1 MACWH
6 INTKKCQVKNKCHKC
21 DFLKGVLTL
30 LVECYCHWKAQQ
42 AKRRKKC
49 IYVILKQL
57 HCLLSFREVSRFNYH
72 MNESTLICVSFN
84 ESVLLLMKA
93 TITAMLW
100 LLLLDLNQTDVN
112 VVGNRHTYSSHKFA
126 VVFFLWFWL
135 VWNKWVPHLHNL

>member
-1 MACWH
+1 
-6 INTKKCQVKNKCHKC
+6 
-21 DFLKGVLTL
+21 
-30 LVECYCHWKAQQ
+30 
-42 AKRRKKC
+42 
-49 IYVILKQL
+49 
-57 HCLLSFREVSRFNYH
+57 

-126 VVFFLWFWL
+126 VVFFSVIL
-135 VWNKWVPHLHNL
+135 VSMK